1 MVMEPTKSKSARL
14 TAFVSQTIAFETG
27 GDKSGAYHSD
37 PKDTGG
43 ETKWGISKRA
53 HPNENI
59 KALTYQDALRIYE
72 AQYWNEYYN
81 FIADERIA
89 FKLFDMGVLSGKTK
103 AVELLQKSIR
113 NLGVTIAT
121 DGNFGP
127 MSLTATNMQISDK
140 LYTEYINEYNKY
152 FNKITWFRPKNKRFL
167 SGWLRRLNWA
177 WGGDNKEW

>member
-1 MVMEPTKSKSARL
+1 MENASKSVRFAL
-14 TAFVSQTIAFETG
+14 FASQTIAFETG

-37 PKDTGG
+37 PKDAGG

-81 FIADERIA
+81 FIDDERIA
-89 FKLFDMGVLSGKTK
+89 FKLFDMGVLSGKTM
-103 AVELLQKSIR
+103 AVKILQRSIR
-113 NLGVTIAT
+113 NLGSTIAV

-127 MSLTATNMQISDK
+127 ITLTAINIQLSDK
-140 LYTEYINEYNKY
+140 LYAEFIKEYTKY
-152 FNKITWFRPKNKRFL
+152 YNKITWLRPSNKKFL
-167 SGWLRRLNWA
+167 TGWLRRLNWV
-177 WGGDNKEW
+177 WGGDNKQW